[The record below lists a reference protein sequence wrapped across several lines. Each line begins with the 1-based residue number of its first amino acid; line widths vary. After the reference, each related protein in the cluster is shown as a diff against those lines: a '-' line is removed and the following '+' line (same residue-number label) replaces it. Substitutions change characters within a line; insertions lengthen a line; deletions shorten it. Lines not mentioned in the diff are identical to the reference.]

1 MQAPTARNSVRRR
14 EVIGWSLVVA
24 LPGVAG
30 AQQQT
35 PQGFLQA
42 LYDPYLKRDF
52 KGQPYWETARFFAPD
67 LARAMDR
74 DMRQAKQ
81 QKQPPTL
88 NGDPFVDA
96 QDWQV
101 SDLVVRASGAGETA
115 TGVVSFAN
123 FVQPKRLA
131 IALVLA
137 SPKPSS
143 WERDLPA
150 TLSPMTLI
158 VPAAPA
164 STWVW
169 QARSRR

>member
-52 KGQPYWETARFFAPD
+52 KGQPYWEAARFFAPD

-81 QKQPPTL
+81 RRQPPTL
-88 NGDPFVDA
+88 DGDPFVDA
-96 QDWQV
+96 QDWQGT
-101 SDLVVRASGAGETA
+101 DLVVRASGGGENA
-115 TGVVSFAN
+115 TGVVTFAN
-123 FVQPKRLA
+123 FGKAPRLA
-131 IALVLA
+131 LHLMQ
-137 SPKPSS
+137 
-143 WERDLPA
+143 
-150 TLSPMTLI
+150 T
-158 VPAAPA
+158 AA
-164 STWVW
+164 
-169 QARSRR
+169 

>member
-1 MQAPTARNSVRRR
+1 MPAPTGRSSVLRRSAL
-14 EVIGWSLVVA
+14 GLLLAA
-24 LPGVAG
+24 LPVAAT
-30 AQQQT
+30 AQQPQT
-35 PQGFLQA
+35 PQAFLQA
-42 LYDPYLKRDF
+42 IYEPYLKRDY
-52 KGQPYWETARFFAPD
+52 KGQPYWEATRFFAPD

-123 FVQPKRLA
+123 FGQPRRIA
-131 IALVLA
+131 IDLVKTPA
-137 SPKPSS
+137 GWRIADIAGSS
-143 WERDLPA
+143 GSLRMLYK
-150 TLSPMTLI
+150 I
-158 VPAAPA
+158 
-164 STWVW
+164 
-169 QARSRR
+169 R